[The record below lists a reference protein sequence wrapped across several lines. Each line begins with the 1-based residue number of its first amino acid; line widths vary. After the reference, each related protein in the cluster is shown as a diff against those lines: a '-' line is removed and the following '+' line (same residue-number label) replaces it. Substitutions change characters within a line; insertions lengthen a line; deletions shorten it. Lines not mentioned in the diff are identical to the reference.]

1 MRPTPCLA
9 LLFLLF
15 VSWGGCT
22 PKTNRFN
29 IQDHR
34 ALGPAQHYFERF
46 DECFYCRDAFGHYDV
61 VARRRGTV
69 GVGDGPPF
77 DQIIHIRQVWEAK
90 PGRTAAESS
99 MINATVS
106 YLIVGPDGGAS
117 FEGGGFITLKEN
129 RRGDELTGHLE
140 SSALTPQR
148 RLGSGA
154 DVFAKASV
162 TGRFRARRDKRQVV
176 RVVNE
181 MKRLFGPLPPYE
193 PPPVNPDLR

>member
-1 MRPTPCLA
+1 MRQTPCLVM
-9 LLFLLF
+9 LFL
-15 VSWGGCT
+15 VVVPAGGCT
-22 PKTNRFN
+22 RQINRFN

-34 ALGPAQHYFERF
+34 ALGPAQNYFERF
-46 DECFYCRDAFGHYDV
+46 DECFYCRDAFGHYDI
-61 VARRRGTV
+61 VARRRGTA
-69 GVGDGPPF
+69 GSSDGPPF
-77 DQIIHIRQVWEAK
+77 DQIIYIRQVWEAK

-106 YLIVGPDGGAS
+106 YLIVGQDGGAS
-117 FEGGGFITLKEN
+117 FEGGGFITLQEN
-129 RRGDELTGHLE
+129 RRGDQLTGHLE
-140 SSALTPQR
+140 SSDLNPQR
-148 RLGSGA
+148 RRGSVP

-193 PPPVNPDLR
+193 PPPVDPNLR